1 MKRMKL
7 KVKKFVYYKLI
18 VTSGGGEQIYV
29 QRPDN
34 DNGHGIVT
42 VLNIDQRVRFGSDAK
57 GG

>member
-1 MKRMKL
+1 MKL

-29 QRPDN
+29 QYPDN